1 MTKKSLTVL
10 FVLLI
15 CSLLLSCSS
24 NKSKEKTV
32 SPSAGDTT
40 ADMSEPMDVDSYMEE
55 LVDNFLIV
63 VDASG
68 SKFRPYKG
76 RIKLRL
82 TKDLIQRFNDK
93 VPDRP
98 LTGGLRRYGFE
109 AGAFSQPTELLFGVS
124 KYSRREYARAIDVLR
139 WAGGK
144 SPMSLALNAGTL
156 DLKSTTGYIAVVI
169 FSDGKINDND
179 PDIND
184 VITEMD
190 NNLTL
195 KERYRKLADL
205 PIVDKIVM
213 EMESD
218 EQLAGKAKA
227 ASSQIMQA
235 QNNPDRIN
243 MILKNNPG
251 IAERLSEIDKDPVFA
266 AKMMVLAA
274 SLPSC
279 DTINATKAMKA
290 TYGDRI
296 CIYTVLV
303 GDLPYG
309 GLLLDQIARIGGC
322 GYAVTSDFLASDK
335 NMADFVHDVFT
346 RSKPRFVEERIEACP
361 DRDGDGVCDQFDE
374 CPDTPEGARVDE
386 RGCWIL
392 DKVHFDLN
400 KWNIKPKYYTMLD
413 EIAQVL
419 IKNPHVKMGVHGH
432 TCTIWTEQYNMKLS
446 HWRALSVTSYLL
458 KKGVPSRQ
466 LSVKG
471 FGFHQPFAS
480 NKTEEGRI
488 LNRRVEFHP
497 VW

>member
-10 FVLLI
+10 FVLLF
-15 CSLLLSCSS
+15 CSLMLSCAS
-24 NKSKEKTV
+24 NKSNEKPV
-32 SPSAGDTT
+32 STSAGEKAAST
-40 ADMSEPMDVDSYMEE
+40 SEPMDVDTYMEE

-68 SKFRPYKG
+68 SKFRPYNG
-76 RIKLRL
+76 QIKLRL
-82 TKDLIQRFNDK
+82 TKDLIKRFNEK

-109 AGAFSQPTELLFGVS
+109 AGAFSQPTELLFGMS
-124 KYSRREYARAIDVLR
+124 SYSRQGYARAVDVLR

-156 DLKSTTGYIAVVI
+156 DLKPTVGYIAVVV

-184 VITEMD
+184 VITDMD

-195 KERYRKLADL
+195 KDRYRKLSAQ
-205 PIVDKIVM
+205 PIVDRIVM

-218 EQLAGKAKA
+218 KDLAVKAKA
-227 ASSQIMQA
+227 AAAKIMEA
-235 QNNPDRIN
+235 RNNPDRIN
-243 MILKNNPG
+243 GVLKNNPG
-251 IAERLSEIDKDPVFA
+251 IAERLAEIDKDPVFA
-266 AKMMVLAA
+266 ARMMVLAS
-274 SLPSC
+274 SLPYC
-279 DTINATKAMKA
+279 KTILATKQMKA

-309 GLLLDQIARIGGC
+309 KLLLEQIARVGGC

-346 RSKPRFVEERIEACP
+346 RSKPRFVEEEIDTCP
-361 DRDGDGVCDQFDE
+361 DRDKDGVCDQYDE

-386 RGCWIL
+386 KGCWIL
-392 DKVHFDLN
+392 GKVQFDLN
-400 KWNIKPKYYTMLD
+400 KWNIKPEYYNMLD
-413 EIAQVL
+413 DIAEVL
-419 IKNPHVKMGVHGH
+419 IKNPHVKMGIHGH

-480 NKTEEGRI
+480 NKTEEGRV

-497 VW
+497 TW